1 MDYPEQAQVE
11 MLMRLKLEALRQLDV
26 ANSSMDA
33 RLGDLTRGG
42 AMISLLAGV
51 TSFNGGWGQRL
62 ILALI
67 LTILLVMLL
76 ESMKALL
83 PQDTSAPGAS
93 NFDKAWYA
101 HLVTDRAAASVSAI
115 QSLYGSIDSHKS
127 LNEQKSSALRRCLR
141 LAQTQVGLLIG
152 LEIWRAFSG

>member
-33 RLGDLTRGG
+33 RLGDLMRGG

-51 TSFNGGWGQRL
+51 ASLDGGWGQRL
-62 ILALI
+62 VLVAALV
-67 LTILLVMLL
+67 ILLVMLL

-83 PQDTSAPGAS
+83 PQDASAPGAS
-93 NFDKAWYA
+93 NFDRAWYA
-101 HLVTDRAAASVSAI
+101 HLVADRAEASVSAI

-127 LNEQKSSALRRCLR
+127 INERKSAALRRCLR
-141 LAQTQVGLLIG
+141 MAQAQVGLLI
-152 LEIWRAFSG
+152 LLALWRAFSG